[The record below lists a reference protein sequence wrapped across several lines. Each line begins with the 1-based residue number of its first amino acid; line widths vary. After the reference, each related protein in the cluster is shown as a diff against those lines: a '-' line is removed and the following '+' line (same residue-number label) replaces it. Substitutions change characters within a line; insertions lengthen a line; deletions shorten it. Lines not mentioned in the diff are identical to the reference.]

1 VGRVYGRRNYIQWQA
16 GENLMLWLNDDRG
29 QARGTTIGT
38 KQPVL
43 FAASLLAFFLFPIIT
58 PRGKSRSRS
67 HERKC

>member
-1 VGRVYGRRNYIQWQA
+1 MGRACVRKKYIQWQA

-43 FAASLLAFFLFPIIT
+43 FAASLLAFFLCSIIN
-58 PRGKSRSRS
+58 S
-67 HERKC
+67 ERQITITIT